1 MDSQP
6 KTEHA
11 FVRDCAE
18 TPMDSSHKK
27 TEVFL
32 SLLMASQRRINA
44 YIFSLVPN
52 FNDADDIMQETIT
65 VMWRKFGSFEIGT
78 DFAGWGLKV
87 AYYCILDYRKR
98 KEKDR
103 IIFTDKIFQQI
114 SEVAGERQSQT
125 DERIRHLRQCIEKLK
140 SEDQRFLKARYELN
154 NGAKSLAIQMDR
166 SVQFVYKHLSRI
178 HHVLN
183 LCVKRA
189 VHEQESIHG

>member
-1 MDSQP
+1 MDSLSRTERVLP
-6 KTEHA
+6 K
-11 FVRDCAE
+11 VGAE

-32 SLLMASQRRINA
+32 SLLMANQRRINA

-103 IIFTDKIFQQI
+103 IIFTDKIFRQI
-114 SEVAGERQSQT
+114 SEVANEKQPLT
-125 DERIRHLRQCIEKLK
+125 DERIKYLRRCVEKLK
-140 SEDQRFLKARYELN
+140 AEDQRFLKARYELN

-166 SVQFVYKHLSRI
+166 SIQFVYKHLSRI

-183 LCVKRA
+183 LCIRRA
-189 VHEQESIHG
+189 VHEQESFHG